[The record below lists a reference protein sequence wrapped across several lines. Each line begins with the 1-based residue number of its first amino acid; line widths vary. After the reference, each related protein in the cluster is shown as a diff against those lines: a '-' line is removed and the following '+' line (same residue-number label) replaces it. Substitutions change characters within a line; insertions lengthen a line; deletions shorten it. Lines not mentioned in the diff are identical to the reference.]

1 MEKIALKVTIA
12 GRTYPINVL
21 ETERENVLKA
31 AEDINRAVDMLGK
44 NYAVKDLQDLLA
56 MSSLQLLSRSVNTKK
71 EVVPVDYSSVE
82 NALEQLVHDLK

>member
-1 MEKIALKVTIA
+1 MEKIALKITIA

-21 ETERENVLKA
+21 ESEKENVLKA

-71 EVVPVDYSSVE
+71 EVVPADYSSVE

>member
-71 EVVPVDYSSVE
+71 EVVPADYSSVE

>member
-71 EVVPVDYSSVE
+71 EVVPADYSSVE
-82 NALEQLVHDLK
+82 NALDQLVHDLK